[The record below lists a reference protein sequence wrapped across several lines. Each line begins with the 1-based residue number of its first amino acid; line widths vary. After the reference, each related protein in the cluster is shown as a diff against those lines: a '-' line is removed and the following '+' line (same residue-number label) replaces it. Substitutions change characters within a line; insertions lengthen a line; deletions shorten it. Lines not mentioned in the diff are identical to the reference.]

1 MKKVLFKR
9 IISTMVTIAMLITM
23 VPATFASVEQF
34 VDFPTGWSKEAMTFS
49 VDNGLINGKS
59 ATKIEPRANLTRAEM
74 ATIINRAFGAEVT
87 CDISQYTDV
96 KTNDWFYT
104 EMQKAVN
111 MQTFQGDGDGTLRP
125 NDSITREEVMT
136 VIARA
141 IVLES
146 NDYSSINKFSDSSSI
161 SSWAKPFVS
170 ALIAGGYV
178 DGYEDGTV
186 RPGAKITREE
196 FAQLMYNIFKTYITV
211 SGTYNSV
218 TNSDCVM
225 INEGGV
231 TLSDVTIDGDL
242 VLGDGVSTDKIFLTN
257 VTIKGRLVARG
268 GVITLKNVTTG
279 GGVVVKNVNG
289 VTHFNNYKTETVF
302 KGVIEHTRTT
312 YLRRGSG
319 SSSGETT
326 VAVTINH
333 PNEGQKTIELEK
345 GETVK
350 DAFDKAEYTMDS
362 FFVVDS
368 NLYTVKWYIDDA
380 DVVSGSKIDKSCT
393 ITYKLY
399 GEVKFWHNGKVLD
412 EKLFLADSKTYE
424 YKITSLATP
433 PVEEGFLGWF
443 DTNGTEYEVG
453 DVTKISPL
461 NLATDYELGDEV
473 FDIEFYMYPENT
485 AGCVLLG
492 KLEGVQE
499 NSTVGYDT
507 DNKTVSIKV
516 KNIYRNAKPGRE
528 LWDPSVPTEIGVMY
542 NHVEQGY
549 IDGDY
554 IHYIYPDL
562 VYKDANGD
570 WQTFTGSTFITS
582 DMKVY
587 AVKKY
592 AAITLDGK
600 LGDYVDFGSLKPV
613 LRTPY
618 SSTTRAMDSL
628 KDALYLSR
636 NSFAQILTKE
646 TEEKLYAKIA
656 PKAKII
662 DNNGYILIKDYNL
675 KISDVIAVSDVEKE
689 IRNHIINILKNGTD
703 AEIKELVE
711 MIHIDT
717 MIDSIGISALA
728 KIIGYDVT
736 RDEILKLENRDM
748 LVEYIQSSL
757 ALDNSTPRN
766 TLIAN
771 SAFIESIL
779 ENDAIKA
786 KFIDAIIENPD
797 IAISV
802 IESSASNK
810 ATFIDGAVENA
821 QFINALLDNDVFK
834 AKVISLIHNQDKEA
848 LIKLIDEDILV
859 RNTII
864 SELRRYDTTHNH
876 AIEKYLEGDI
886 LFKEKIIDTIN
897 DKSNY
902 KAIVTALKEYS
913 YFKDA
918 ATERIKNKLNVDI
931 TDAQYNSYMT
941 GYDADVVDA
950 DGINAEISAYIK
962 DILDAYNP
970 SETTGINVDI
980 NTYMNKIID
989 DYIENGDKD
998 VVEFETQID
1007 KCVVVVVTEYLE
1019 NQIQDKDVIEIIDE
1033 IIINYIK
1040 KHINLSEEEW
1050 VQIGD
1055 DKLKTFITD
1064 LKQHFIN
1071 EVKNTEFNDNLKSVI
1086 KGFITDSANKTVVTD
1101 LLTEYY
1107 APISEYILANAV
1119 SDTTVNTQI
1128 HSIIKSEA
1136 KTDST
1141 KTLIS
1146 DYITNNFDYVRNDLL
1161 TDALIEEYI
1170 ESEQNNTKL
1179 INLVK
1184 KKVTT
1189 DTIVKYVFDVRSDAV
1204 KLDEF
1209 VSKALEMIKKL
1220 DYYKKFINSFKRKD
1234 GVYNINKD
1242 NIHFMIA
1249 VAQAIYEYDVD
1260 GALGLL
1266 NNATINNMIDKV
1278 PQIKNT
1284 IDELFTSA
1292 KEDFLSGVEEI
1303 ADKLDS
1309 DQTYSEDY
1317 KMSLGMRI
1325 NIAKML
1331 EMYYDKL
1338 QSELIERV
1346 EAKAPYYYNNNQY
1359 LREFVSINVFDMMID
1374 YDSSKDESAIGGDN
1388 SGYHIRP
1395 FMEYYDTLYNNLL
1408 LFDKAVLWYGGH
1420 GHTPPITEG
1429 ELKAIREDILAD
1441 IVKAIDKLQSFLED
1455 LDSGNEVVGGYT
1467 IDDIIDKVESLK
1479 NLSASSVNGMTSQ
1492 ITAMIDNI
1500 CTILEKIDG
1509 GNVVAGG
1516 YTMDELA
1523 ALCDKLEFAVEKLS
1537 DEDYEYI
1544 NKKLSSA
1551 INKVATKA
1559 DEIIKELDATGTIL
1573 GKVSLDELF
1582 AKVDFIN
1589 NIYLKYEDKIDSLI
1603 AKLASADIGGIGGS
1617 VEDNVNSEY
1626 WEDIIFGNDE
1636 YNRFNLDTIFDFVAP
1651 HLDDI
1656 RVDNPDN
1663 WYDKMA
1669 DGYIRFV
1676 IDEYRIAP
1684 KDASITIDRYFQ

>member
-289 VTHFNNYKTETVF
+289 VTHFNNYRTESVF

-312 YLRRGSG
+312 YLKTG
-319 SSSGETT
+319 SSSGSS
-326 VAVTINH
+326 
-333 PNEGQKTIELEK
+333 GKT
-345 GETVK
+345 
-350 DAFDKAEYTMDS
+350 
-362 FFVVDS
+362 
-368 NLYTVKWYIDDA
+368 
-380 DVVSGSKIDKSCT
+380 
-393 ITYKLY
+393 
-399 GEVKFWHNGKVLD
+399 
-412 EKLFLADSKTYE
+412 
-424 YKITSLATP
+424 
-433 PVEEGFLGWF
+433 
-443 DTNGTEYEVG
+443 
-453 DVTKISPL
+453 
-461 NLATDYELGDEV
+461 
-473 FDIEFYMYPENT
+473 FDIEFFMYPENT
-485 AGCVLLG
+485 AGCVSVG
-492 KLEGVQE
+492 KLEGIEE
-499 NSTVGYDT
+499 NTSVGYET
-507 DNKTVSIKV
+507 DKTISNKV
-516 KNIYRNAKPGRE
+516 KNVYRNANPKRE
-528 LWDPSVPTEIGVMY
+528 LWDPSVKTDITIEPKVY
-542 NHVEQGY
+542 NHVDQGY
-549 IDGDY
+549 VDGDY
-554 IHYIYPDL
+554 IHYIYPEL
-562 VYKDANGD
+562 IYKDADGK
-570 WQTFTGSTFITS
+570 WQTFTGDTIITS

-662 DNNGYILIKDYNL
+662 DNNGYILIKDYHL
-675 KISDVIAVSDVEKE
+675 KIADVISPADIEKE
-689 IRNHIINILKNGTD
+689 IRNYFADIIQQTPD
-703 AEIKELVE
+703 EDEIK
-711 MIHIDT
+711 
-717 MIDSIGISALA
+717 
-728 KIIGYDVT
+728 
-736 RDEILKLENRDM
+736 
-748 LVEYIQSSL
+748 
-757 ALDNSTPRN
+757 
-766 TLIAN
+766 
-771 SAFIESIL
+771 
-779 ENDAIKA
+779 
-786 KFIDAIIENPD
+786 KFID
-797 IAISV
+797 
-802 IESSASNK
+802 
-810 ATFIDGAVENA
+810 
-821 QFINALLDNDVFK
+821 
-834 AKVISLIHNQDKEA
+834 
-848 LIKLIDEDILV
+848 
-859 RNTII
+859 
-864 SELRRYDTTHNH
+864 
-876 AIEKYLEGDI
+876 
-886 LFKEKIIDTIN
+886 
-897 DKSNY
+897 
-902 KAIVTALKEYS
+902 
-913 YFKDA
+913 
-918 ATERIKNKLNVDI
+918 
-931 TDAQYNSYMT
+931 
-941 GYDADVVDA
+941 
-950 DGINAEISAYIK
+950 
-962 DILDAYNP
+962 
-970 SETTGINVDI
+970 
-980 NTYMNKIID
+980 
-989 DYIENGDKD
+989 
-998 VVEFETQID
+998 
-1007 KCVVVVVTEYLE
+1007 
-1019 NQIQDKDVIEIIDE
+1019 
-1033 IIINYIK
+1033 
-1040 KHINLSEEEW
+1040 
-1050 VQIGD
+1050 
-1055 DKLKTFITD
+1055 
-1064 LKQHFIN
+1064 
-1071 EVKNTEFNDNLKSVI
+1071 
-1086 KGFITDSANKTVVTD
+1086 
-1101 LLTEYY
+1101 
-1107 APISEYILANAV
+1107 
-1119 SDTTVNTQI
+1119 
-1128 HSIIKSEA
+1128 
-1136 KTDST
+1136 
-1141 KTLIS
+1141 
-1146 DYITNNFDYVRNDLL
+1146 
-1161 TDALIEEYI
+1161 
-1170 ESEQNNTKL
+1170 
-1179 INLVK
+1179 
-1184 KKVTT
+1184 
-1189 DTIVKYVFDVRSDAV
+1189 
-1204 KLDEF
+1204 
-1209 VSKALEMIKKL
+1209 
-1220 DYYKKFINSFKRKD
+1220 SFKRKD
-1234 GVYNINKD
+1234 AICNINKD
-1242 NIHFMIA
+1242 NVQFMIA
-1249 VAQAIYEYDVD
+1249 VAKAIHDDYDVD
-1260 GALGLL
+1260 EALALL
-1266 NNATINNMIDKV
+1266 NNPTINEMINKV
-1278 PQIKNT
+1278 PQIKED
-1284 IDELFTSA
+1284 IDEAYTAA
-1292 KEDFLSGVEEI
+1292 KKEFLAGVEEI
-1303 ADKLDS
+1303 NEKIKAND
-1309 DQTYSEDY
+1309 TYNEDCE
-1317 KMSLGMRI
+1317 MSLGMRI
-1325 NIAKML
+1325 NIANLLDK
-1331 EMYYDKL
+1331 YYDKL
-1338 QSELIERV
+1338 QEALIERI
-1346 EAKAPYYYNNNQY
+1346 KDKDPLYYSENKY
-1359 LREFVSINVFDMMID
+1359 LQDFVSINMFDMMID

-1523 ALCDKLEFAVEKLS
+1523 ALCDKLEAAVEKLS
-1537 DEDYEYI
+1537 DEDYKHV

-1551 INKVATKA
+1551 INKVVTKA

-1589 NIYLKYEDKIDSLI
+1589 NIYLKYEDEIDKFI
-1603 AKLASADIGGIGGS
+1603 NKLATDGTIGDIGSDIK
-1617 VEDNVNSEY
+1617 DNVDSEY
-1626 WEDIIFGNDE
+1626 WEDIIFGNDD
-1636 YNRFNLDTIFDFVAP
+1636 YNRFNLDSIFDFIAP

-1656 RVDNPDN
+1656 RVDKPDN
-1663 WYDKMA
+1663 WYDENAKGNM
-1669 DGYIRFV
+1669 RSV
-1676 IDEYRIAP
+1676 IDEYRISA